1 MEMKPYKYKSEMIIE
16 PYENGVCVKVLYEC
30 DKTKCAGDCGECHQ
44 TSDIN
49 YAKRFDLDE

>member
-1 MEMKPYKYKSEMIIE
+1 MEMKPFKYKSEMIIE

-49 YAKRFDLDE
+49 YAKRFDL